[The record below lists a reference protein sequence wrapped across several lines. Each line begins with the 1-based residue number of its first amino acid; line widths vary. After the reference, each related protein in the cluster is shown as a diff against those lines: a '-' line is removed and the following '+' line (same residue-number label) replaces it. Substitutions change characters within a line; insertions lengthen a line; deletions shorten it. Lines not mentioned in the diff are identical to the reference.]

1 LVGEAEKGFHNGAS
15 QHLIGTHA
23 VGTLPVGD
31 VFTPVQILKNTIADG
46 RVGVNDGADDFQLF
60 ALGMVGYLGHQR
72 HLFLPFFAHFV
83 IGSFLAFVVILVV
96 WRLSIYYNEKKKTTA
111 KCAFFMYYG

>member
-1 LVGEAEKGFHNGAS
+1 MAHL

-23 VGTLPVGD
+23 VGSLPVSD
-31 VFTPVQILKNTIADG
+31 IFTPVQILKNTIADG
-46 RVGVNDGADDFQLF
+46 RVGVNDGADGDKLF
-60 ALGMVGYLGHQR
+60 ALGMVGYLRHQR
-72 HLFLPFFAHFV
+72 YLFLPFFAHFV

>member
-1 LVGEAEKGFHNGAS
+1 MPLAPFRWAIFLP
-15 QHLIGTHA
+15 LI
-23 VGTLPVGD
+23 
-31 VFTPVQILKNTIADG
+31 QILKNTIADG

-72 HLFLPFFAHFV
+72 YLFLPFFAHFV